1 MLKFLSLPFSSSPA
15 QLAVSNSEFRQLAST
30 AEQNLYNIAFQPIS
44 DLYTLSFFDTETT
57 KFDDTDKLKF
67 LHTVKCTPKPQ
78 KPSSPLPT
86 SKIPLVLL
94 HGYGN
99 GIGYFSR
106 MVAPLSD
113 RFPSGVFA
121 VDLPG
126 FGLSSRFQGF
136 PPTSPPSSSPS
147 TVSNVKAAEDYFVD
161 ELEVWREKN
170 KIPKMVL
177 CGHSLG
183 GYLSVAYCEKYPDRV
198 DKVSSGSDHTISF
211 LVNLE
216 RNSALLRSSCSFLL
230 LACPSWTL
238 RRRRKR

>member
-1 MLKFLSLPFSSSPA
+1 M
-15 QLAVSNSEFRQLAST
+15 
-30 AEQNLYNIAFQPIS
+30 
-44 DLYTLSFFDTETT
+44 
-57 KFDDTDKLKF
+57 
-67 LHTVKCTPKPQ
+67 
-78 KPSSPLPT
+78 
-86 SKIPLVLL
+86 
-94 HGYGN
+94 
-99 GIGYFSR
+99 
-106 MVAPLSD
+106 
-113 RFPSGVFA
+113 
-121 VDLPG
+121 
-126 FGLSSRFQGF
+126 
-136 PPTSPPSSSPS
+136 
-147 TVSNVKAAEDYFVD
+147 KAAEDYFVD

-216 RNSALLRSSCSFLL
+216 PNSALLRSSCSFLL